1 MTRINGTPV
10 PATSVAVMPRSPLKV
25 RTRAG
30 APSAALLAV
39 GLLTLGCRAGGGEPT
54 VPQPPSGEVWLTDQ
68 QVTDG
73 HIAVQPVGVHAV
85 GNDVVTSGR
94 VTFDDL
100 RVAHIYSPVTG
111 RVSRILADPGQRVKK
126 GGPLCAIQSPD
137 VGNAFADL
145 GKAEAELTASQHDFQ
160 RQKELYEAHAG
171 SQKDFETAEDNY
183 GKAKAELERSRQ
195 KARLFRRGD
204 TDTVTQEFVLR
215 APIEGEVI
223 ARSVN
228 PGAEVQG
235 QYSGGAAQE
244 LFTVGELDRVWVL
257 AEVFEMDLARVKKG
271 AKVTTR
277 VVAYPNEVF
286 TGVVD
291 WISDLLDPT
300 ARTARVRCEVEN
312 PRRELKPEMYATVTI
327 AVPGVQALA
336 VPLTAILRLADQ
348 TIVFVEQ
355 GSAPDGRRR
364 FVRRVVAAGDDEGTS
379 MVPVAQ
385 GLQSGERV
393 VTSGAI
399 LLSGML

>member
-1 MTRINGTPV
+1 MLRFPL
-10 PATSVAVMPRSPLKV
+10 TSRACANALRASLPLLCLLVA
-25 RTRAG
+25 G
-30 APSAALLAV
+30 CPSAP
-39 GLLTLGCRAGGGEPT
+39 AGPAA
-54 VPQPPSGEVWLTDQ
+54 PQPPSGEVWLTDQ

-126 GGPLCAIQSPD
+126 GGALVAIQSPD

-145 GKAEAELTASQHDFQ
+145 DKAEAELTASQHDLQ

-171 SQKDFETAEDNY
+171 SQKDYEAAQDSY
-183 GKAKAELERSRQ
+183 GKARAELERARQ
-195 KARLFRRGD
+195 KARLLRGGG
-204 TDTVTQEFVLR
+204 TDAVTQEFVLR

-257 AEVFEMDLARVKKG
+257 ADVFEMDLARAKKG
-271 AKVTTR
+271 AAVTIK
-277 VVAYPNEVF
+277 VVAYPDETF

-291 WISDLLDPT
+291 WIADLLDPI

-312 PRRELKPEMYATVTI
+312 PARKLKPEMYATVTI
-327 AVPGVQALA
+327 AVPGVEALA

-355 GSAPDGRRR
+355 GTTPDGRRR

-379 MVPVAQ
+379 MVPVGH
-385 GLQSGERV
+385 GLQPGERV

>member
-1 MTRINGTPV
+1 
-10 PATSVAVMPRSPLKV
+10 MPRSPLKV

-54 VPQPPSGEVWLTDQ
+54 VPQPPSGEVWLTEQ

-145 GKAEAELTASQHDFQ
+145 GKAEAELTASQHDFP
-160 RQKELYEAHAG
+160 
-171 SQKDFETAEDNY
+171 
-183 GKAKAELERSRQ
+183 RQ

>member
-1 MTRINGTPV
+1 M
-10 PATSVAVMPRSPLKV
+10 SMPLLC
-25 RTRAG
+25 
-30 APSAALLAV
+30 LLAA
-39 GLLTLGCRAGGGEPT
+39 GCPAAPAGPAA
-54 VPQPPSGEVWLTDQ
+54 PQPPSGEVWLTDQ
-68 QVTDG
+68 QVSDG
-73 HIAVQPVGVHAV
+73 HIAVQPVAVHAV

-126 GGPLCAIQSPD
+126 GGALCAIQSPD

-145 GKAEAELTASQHDFQ
+145 GKAQAELTAAEHDLA
-160 RQKELYEAHAG
+160 RQKDLYEAHAG
-171 SQKDFETAEDNY
+171 SQKDFEAAQDSY
-183 GKAKAELERSRQ
+183 GKARAELERSRQ
-195 KARLFRRGD
+195 KARLLRGGGAD
-204 TDTVTQEFVLR
+204 AVTQEFVLR

-223 ARSVN
+223 SRNVN
-228 PGAEVQG
+228 PGAEVLG

-257 AEVFEMDLARVKKG
+257 ADVFEMDLARAKKG
-271 AKVTTR
+271 AAVTIR
-277 VVAYPNEVF
+277 VVAYPDEVF

-312 PRRELKPEMYATVTI
+312 PARKLKPEMYATVTL
-327 AVPGVQALA
+327 AVPGSEALA
-336 VPLTAILRLADQ
+336 VPITAILRLADQ
-348 TIVFVEQ
+348 TVVFVEQ
-355 GSAPDGRRR
+355 GTTPDGRRR

-379 MVPVAQ
+379 MVPIAH
-385 GLQSGERV
+385 GLQTGEKV

-399 LLSGML
+399 LISGML

>member
-1 MTRINGTPV
+1 MRIGIIVMTS
-10 PATSVAVMPRSPLKV
+10 TSW
-25 RTRAG
+25 
-30 APSAALLAV
+30 LLAV
-39 GLLTLGCRAGGGEPT
+39 ACQTPPAGPSA
-54 VPQPPSGEVWLTDQ
+54 PQPPSGEVWLTDQ
-68 QVTDG
+68 QVSDG
-73 HIAVQPVGVHAV
+73 HIAVQPVAVHPV

-100 RVAHIYSPVTG
+100 RVAHVYSPVTG

-126 GGPLCAIQSPD
+126 GGALCAIQSPD

-145 GKAEAELTASQHDFQ
+145 DKAEAEMTAAQHDLQ

-171 SQKDFETAEDNY
+171 SQKDYEAAQDTY
-183 GKAKAELERSRQ
+183 GKAKAELERARQ
-195 KARLFRRGD
+195 KARLLRSGGAD
-204 TDTVTQEFVLR
+204 AVTQEFVLR

-223 ARSVN
+223 ARNVN

-257 AEVFEMDLARVKKG
+257 ADVFEMDLPRVKKG
-271 AKVTTR
+271 AAVTIK
-277 VVAYPNEVF
+277 VVAYPDEIF

-300 ARTARVRCEVEN
+300 ARTARVRCEVQN
-312 PRRELKPEMYATVTI
+312 VARKLKPEMYATVTI
-327 AVPGVQALA
+327 AVPGVEALA
-336 VPLTAILRLADQ
+336 VPITAILRLADQ
-348 TIVFVEQ
+348 TVVFVEQ
-355 GSAPDGRRR
+355 GAAPDGRRR

-379 MVPVAQ
+379 LVPVTH
-385 GLQSGERV
+385 GLQAGERV

>member
-1 MTRINGTPV
+1 MRGVT
-10 PATSVAVMPRSPLKV
+10 L
-25 RTRAG
+25 G
-30 APSAALLAV
+30 A
-39 GLLTLGCRAGGGEPT
+39 GLLIAAGCQTAPAAT
-54 VPQPPSGEVWLTDQ
+54 AAPQPPSGEVWVTDQ

-73 HIAVQPVGVHAV
+73 HIAIQPIGVHAV
-85 GNDVVTSGR
+85 GNDVVTSGK

-111 RVSRILADPGQRVKK
+111 RVSRILADPGQRLKK
-126 GGPLCAIQSPD
+126 GAALAAIQSPD

-145 GKAEAELTASQHDFQ
+145 GKAEAELTAAQHDFQ

-171 SQKDFETAEDNY
+171 SQKDFETAEDSY
-183 GKAKAELERSRQ
+183 GKAKAEMERSRQ
-195 KARLFRRGD
+195 KARLFRGGGAD
-204 TDTVTQEFVLR
+204 AVTQEFILR

-235 QYSGGAAQE
+235 QYSGGTAAE
-244 LFTVGELDRVWVL
+244 LFTVGELDRVWVI
-257 AEVFEMDLARVKKG
+257 ADVFEMDLARVKKG
-271 AKVTTR
+271 AMVTIQ
-277 VVAYPNEVF
+277 VVAYPEEVF

-312 PRRELKPEMYATVTI
+312 PKRQLKPEMYATVTI
-327 AVPGVQALA
+327 GVPGRATLA
-336 VPLTAILRLADQ
+336 APLTAILRLADQ
-348 TIVFVEQ
+348 TVVFVEE
-355 GSAPDGRRR
+355 GRTPDGRRR
-364 FVRRVVAAGDDEGTS
+364 FVRRVVGAGDDEGTS
-379 MVPVAQ
+379 MVPIAS
-385 GLQSGERV
+385 GLAAGERV

>member
-1 MTRINGTPV
+1 MRIAIT
-10 PATSVAVMPRSPLKV
+10 VMAS
-25 RTRAG
+25 TF
-30 APSAALLAV
+30 LLAV
-39 GLLTLGCRAGGGEPT
+39 AC
-54 VPQPPSGEVWLTDQ
+54 QPPPAGPAAAQPPGGEVWLTDQ
-68 QVTDG
+68 QVSDG

-126 GGPLCAIQSPD
+126 GGALCAIQSPD

-145 GKAEAELTASQHDFQ
+145 GKAEAEMTASQHDLQ

-171 SQKDFETAEDNY
+171 SQKDYEAAQDSY
-183 GKAKAELERSRQ
+183 GKAKAELERARQ
-195 KARLFRRGD
+195 KARLLRGGGAD
-204 TDTVTQEFVLR
+204 AVTQEFVLR

-223 ARSVN
+223 ARNVN

-257 AEVFEMDLARVKKG
+257 ADVFEMDLPRVKKG
-271 AKVTTR
+271 AAVTIK
-277 VVAYPNEVF
+277 VVAYPDEIF

-300 ARTARVRCEVEN
+300 ARIARVRCEVQN
-312 PRRELKPEMYATVTI
+312 RARKLKPEMYATVTI
-327 AVPGVQALA
+327 AVPGVEALA
-336 VPLTAILRLADQ
+336 VPVTAILRLADQ
-348 TIVFVEQ
+348 TVVFVEQ
-355 GSAPDGRRR
+355 GAAPDGRRR

-379 MVPVAQ
+379 LVPITH
-385 GLQSGERV
+385 GLQPGEKV

>member
-1 MTRINGTPV
+1 V
-10 PATSVAVMPRSPLKV
+10 LVVAC
-25 RTRAG
+25 
-30 APSAALLAV
+30 ALVAS
-39 GLLTLGCRAGGGEPT
+39 CRAGGGEPAA
-54 VPQPPSGEVWLTDQ
+54 PPPPSGEVWLTDQ
-68 QVTDG
+68 QVSDG
-73 HIAVQPVGVHAV
+73 HIAVQMVAVHAV
-85 GNDVVTSGR
+85 GNDVVTSGK

-126 GGPLCAIQSPD
+126 GGALCAIQSPD

-145 GKAEAELTASQHDFQ
+145 DKAEAELTASQHDFQ

-171 SQKDFETAEDNY
+171 SQKDFEAAEDSY

-195 KARLFRRGD
+195 KARLLRGGA
-204 TDTVTQEFVLR
+204 TDAVTQEFVLR
-215 APIEGEVI
+215 SPIEGDVI

-244 LFTVGELDRVWVL
+244 LFTVGELDRVWVI
-257 AEVFEMDLARVKKG
+257 ADVFEMDLPRVKKG
-271 AKVTTR
+271 AQVGIK
-277 VVAYPNEVF
+277 VVAYPDEAF

-291 WISDLLDPT
+291 WIADLLDPT

-312 PRRELKPEMYATVTI
+312 PARKLKPEMYATVTI
-327 AVPGVQALA
+327 AVPGVDALA
-336 VPLTAILRLADQ
+336 VPLTSILRLADQ

-355 GSAPDGRRR
+355 GAAPDGRRR
-364 FVRRVVAAGDDEGTS
+364 FIRRVVAAGDDEGTS
-379 MVPVAQ
+379 MVPIAH
-385 GLQSGERV
+385 GLAAGEKV